1 VRLSHA
7 WRASTAVFD
16 DENLV
21 SCAGLAPVLE
31 LGEQTG
37 LSELLDEHVVFT
49 DERVRSG
56 AANPVP
62 KLCSIIAGMLAGADS
77 IDDLDVIRSGGMK
90 RIFTNVY
97 ASATL
102 GIFLREF
109 TLGHV
114 RQLGAVLRRHLPAL
128 ADRTDVL
135 AGIDDIAL
143 VDIDSLLRPVYG
155 HGKQGA
161 SFGHTK
167 IGSRQV
173 LRLGLS
179 PLVTTISTPRS
190 APVIAG
196 LRLRAGRAG
205 SGRGG
210 ASMIT
215 EAINTAKAAGA
226 MNILC
231 RGDSAYGTG
240 TVIAAVVRAGAQFS
254 FVLTKSPSVNRAI
267 SSITDSAWTPVHY
280 PGAVTDPDTGELISD
295 AEVAEVQYTAFART
309 SQKITPRLVVRRV
322 RDRNHDGEL
331 FPVWR
336 YHPFLTN
343 STQAVTTA
351 DITHRQHAT
360 IETVFADL
368 IDGPWAHQP
377 SGLFPANGAWTMLAA
392 IAHNLLRA
400 AGTLIDSAHA
410 VARGATLRRRLVTV
424 PARVARPQGKPVLHL
439 PAHWPH
445 ADQWKQL
452 WDNTFTDQRRQV
464 AG

>member
-1 VRLSHA
+1 
-7 WRASTAVFD
+7 VFD

-37 LSELLDEHVVFT
+37 LSVLLDEHVVFT

-90 RIFTNVY
+90 RIFTDVY

-210 ASMIT
+210 AS
-215 EAINTAKAAGA
+215 
-226 MNILC
+226 
-231 RGDSAYGTG
+231 R
-240 TVIAAVVRAGAQFS
+240 
-254 FVLTKSPSVNRAI
+254 SPKPS
-267 SSITDSAWTPVHY
+267 
-280 PGAVTDPDTGELISD
+280 
-295 AEVAEVQYTAFART
+295 
-309 SQKITPRLVVRRV
+309 TPR
-322 RDRNHDGEL
+322 
-331 FPVWR
+331 
-336 YHPFLTN
+336 
-343 STQAVTTA
+343 
-351 DITHRQHAT
+351 RQ
-360 IETVFADL
+360 
-368 IDGPWAHQP
+368 
-377 SGLFPANGAWTMLAA
+377 
-392 IAHNLLRA
+392 
-400 AGTLIDSAHA
+400 
-410 VARGATLRRRLVTV
+410 
-424 PARVARPQGKPVLHL
+424 PAR
-439 PAHWPH
+439 
-445 ADQWKQL
+445 
-452 WDNTFTDQRRQV
+452 
-464 AG
+464 

>member
-1 VRLSHA
+1 MRLSHA

-37 LSELLDEHVVFT
+37 LSVLLDEHVVFT

-90 RIFTNVY
+90 RIFTDVY

-167 IGSRQV
+167 IGSRLV
-173 LRLGLS
+173 LRLD
-179 PLVTTISTPRS
+179 IPR
-190 APVIAG
+190 PQRVK
-196 LRLRAGRAG
+196 RCVAGRLP
-205 SGRGG
+205 GRGDVD
-210 ASMIT
+210 ASIFLRRSRPLLMVR
-215 EAINTAKAAGA
+215 
-226 MNILC
+226 
-231 RGDSAYGTG
+231 RGLG
-240 TVIAAVVRAGAQFS
+240 TVKVVRPRCASGA
-254 FVLTKSPSVNRAI
+254 P
-267 SSITDSAWTPVHY
+267 P
-280 PGAVTDPDTGELISD
+280 
-295 AEVAEVQYTAFART
+295 
-309 SQKITPRLVVRRV
+309 
-322 RDRNHDGEL
+322 
-331 FPVWR
+331 
-336 YHPFLTN
+336 
-343 STQAVTTA
+343 
-351 DITHRQHAT
+351 
-360 IETVFADL
+360 
-368 IDGPWAHQP
+368 
-377 SGLFPANGAWTMLAA
+377 
-392 IAHNLLRA
+392 
-400 AGTLIDSAHA
+400 
-410 VARGATLRRRLVTV
+410 
-424 PARVARPQGKPVLHL
+424 
-439 PAHWPH
+439 
-445 ADQWKQL
+445 
-452 WDNTFTDQRRQV
+452 
-464 AG
+464 